1 MEIRRN
7 SKNVKVGDKFRLYYN
22 NGNFITWQITY
33 VSPVGFKY
41 IEKTSQQ
48 KQFSSTEYV
57 RPFICLDSMEYI
69 GNINTK
75 PNIISRFISN
85 IKNSKDRTNDEEE
98 PVNMFT
104 SIIDSNLVKKEDSD
118 NITIQK
124 DIQKQDIQPSKKT
137 SSYKNERYYINQNKK
152 LKEENKNLK
161 ELLKKCRT
169 FLDGNIEWSV
179 LTLLDLETVLKDVD
193 FALSSD
199 KIKRIVMK
207 MWRDGKKCGEIGSKI
222 GRTPQFVT
230 CYIDRLI
237 KEENEKNI
245 TKN

>member
-1 MEIRRN
+1 MKIRRN

-22 NGNFITWQITY
+22 NGEFITRQITY
-33 VSPVGFKY
+33 VSPNGFKC

-48 KQFSSTEYV
+48 KHFSSVEYV

-85 IKNSKDRTNDEEE
+85 IKNSKDETIDEEE

-104 SIIDSNLVKKEDSD
+104 SIIDSNPVKKEDSD
-118 NITIQK
+118 NVV
-124 DIQKQDIQPSKKT
+124 IQKQDIQPSKKHHHI
-137 SSYKNERYYINQNKK
+137 KLNDIILIKIKNKK

-193 FALSSD
+193 FALSSN

-207 MWRDGKKCGEIGSKI
+207 MWRDGKKCGEIGREI
-222 GRTPQFVT
+222 GRTPQFVA

>member
-1 MEIRRN
+1 MKIRRN

-22 NGNFITWQITY
+22 NGNFVTWQITY
-33 VSPVGFKY
+33 VNPIGFKC

-48 KQFSSTEYV
+48 KHFSSTEYV

-69 GNINTK
+69 GNVNTK

-85 IKNSKDRTNDEEE
+85 IKNSKDEIIDEEE

-104 SIIDSNLVKKEDSD
+104 SIIDSNPVKKEDSD

-124 DIQKQDIQPSKKT
+124 DIQKQDESLRATPYKT
-137 SSYKNERYYINQNKK
+137 TRYYINRNKR

-161 ELLKKCRT
+161 DLLKKCRT

-199 KIKRIVMK
+199 KIKRIIMK
-207 MWRDGKKCGEIGSKI
+207 MYKEGKKSGEIGREI
-222 GRTPQFVT
+222 GRTPQYVT
-230 CYIDRLI
+230 NYISRI
-237 KEENEKNI
+237 KREENEKNI

>member
-1 MEIRRN
+1 MKIRRN

-22 NGNFITWQITY
+22 NGEFITRQITY
-33 VSPVGFKY
+33 VSPNGFKC

-48 KQFSSTEYV
+48 KHFSSVEYV

-85 IKNSKDRTNDEEE
+85 IKNSKDETIDEEE

-104 SIIDSNLVKKEDSD
+104 SIIDSNPVKKEDSD
-118 NITIQK
+118 NVA
-124 DIQKQDIQPSKKT
+124 IQKQDIQPSKKT
-137 SSYKNERYYINQNKK
+137 SSYKSVRCYFNQNKK

-169 FLDGNIEWSV
+169 FLDENIEWSV

-193 FALSSD
+193 FALSSN

-207 MWRDGKKCGEIGSKI
+207 MWRDGKKCGEIGREI
-222 GRTPQFVT
+222 GRTPQFVA